1 MKSYV
6 SDHRPGGYTGKYCVV
21 NLTDRVAGRPPLG
34 EGPLRNITLD
44 METLQDTFFQ
54 AVGWDPATGGPTRE
68 KMAELG
74 IDTPE

>member
-1 MKSYV
+1 M
-6 SDHRPGGYTGKYCVV
+6 PGEYTGKYCVV
-21 NLTDRVAGRPPLG
+21 NLTDRAAGRPPLG
-34 EGPLRNITLD
+34 EGPLRNVTLD